1 MLSNLPLQVVLYFNA
16 WYDALYVLIMIALYI
31 WKGTALPYPG
41 PLGGLL
47 ALELCLILLL
57 LCLEYARLK
66 LASRGNKTERATPLV
81 LSLLL
86 SFPNAYLFFY
96 FMFQQVYV
104 TRLDWILSITGLVII
119 ALEMLISLLVVP
131 TLRKRTPPRHAPRR
145 AHAARPPL
153 ASPARL
159 GGSCR
164 PPTCT
169 CPTSCPTS
177 RRDPAQ
183 PTLTPTR
190 PRARS
195 EGATGDELTSWQST
209 SRRSPLMGA
218 RA

>member
-1 MLSNLPLQVVLYFNA
+1 MLSNLPLQVMLYFNA

-47 ALELCLILLL
+47 ALELCLIILLL
-57 LCLEYARLK
+57 ALEYARLK

-86 SFPNAYLFFY
+86 SFPAAYLFFY

-104 TRLDWILSITGLVII
+104 TRLDLILSITGLGFI
-119 ALEMLISLLVVP
+119 ALEMLISLLVVL
-131 TLRKRTPPRHAPRR
+131 TLRKQTRPRR
-145 AHAARPPL
+145 PPP
-153 ASPARL
+153 ASPAL
-159 GGSCR
+159 VPS
-164 PPTCT
+164 PHPHLPTLT
-169 CPTSCPTS
+169 PHLH
-177 RRDPAQ
+177 PAQ
-183 PTLTPTR
+183 PNPDPPTR